1 MSDQR
6 GHVPLE
12 SDDQNR
18 FLKIIRESLKV
29 RRHLDLYNW
38 LQGDLQNFVPHQI
51 LLAAWGDLRLGVL
64 YVDVISPLP
73 GMRTG
78 LVISR
83 DISGFVRSLFKRW
96 EANDCNVTRL
106 SAPDGFQ
113 IDAEQDGCAVEQT
126 FNDMHSAVLHGLR
139 DERGQHYCLYC
150 AFNTAQNYSERT
162 VQYMELLLPHIDTA
176 LRQVTHLPEQRH
188 DSGATPETPNKH
200 EPPIMLSDRE
210 IEILEWVRSGKTN
223 EEIGVILSIS
233 AFTVKNHLQRIFRKL
248 DVTNRAQAVAKL
260 PRSSTRGTTNS

>member
-6 GHVPLE
+6 GHLSLE

-83 DISGFVRSLFKRW
+83 DISGFVRNLFKLW
-96 EANDCNVTRL
+96 EANDCDVTRL
-106 SAPDGFQ
+106 SAPAGFQ
-113 IDAEQDGCAVEQT
+113 IDTEQDDCTVEQT
-126 FNDMHSAVLHGLR
+126 FNGMHSAVLHGLR

-150 AFNTAQNYSERT
+150 AFNTAQSYPERT

-188 DSGATPETPNKH
+188 DSRDAPENAS
-200 EPPIMLSDRE
+200 EPQVALSDRE
-210 IEILEWVRSGKTN
+210 VEILEWVRSGKTN

-260 PRSSTRGTTNS
+260 PRINNRGTTNS

>member
-6 GHVPLE
+6 GHLPLG

-18 FLKIIRESLKV
+18 FLEIIGESLKV

-38 LQGDLQNFVPHQI
+38 LQGDLQSFVPHQI

-83 DISGFVRSLFKRW
+83 DISGFVRDLFNLW
-96 EANDCNVTRL
+96 EANERKVTRL
-106 SAPDGFQ
+106 SAPEGFQ
-113 IDAEQDGCAVEQT
+113 IGAEQDGCTVERT
-126 FNDMHSAVLHGLR
+126 FSGMHSAVMHGLR

-150 AFNTAQNYSERT
+150 AFNTTPSYPERT

-188 DSGATPETPNKH
+188 DNSDPPEN
-200 EPPIMLSDRE
+200 EPRITLSDRE
-210 IEILEWVRSGKTN
+210 IEILEWVRGGKTN

-260 PRSSTRGTTNS
+260 PRINHRGTTNS